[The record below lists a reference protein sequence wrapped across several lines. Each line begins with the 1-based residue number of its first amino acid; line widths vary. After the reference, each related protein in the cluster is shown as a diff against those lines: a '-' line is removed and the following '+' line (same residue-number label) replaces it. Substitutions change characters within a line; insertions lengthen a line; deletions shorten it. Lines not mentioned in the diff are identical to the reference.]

1 MTNTAVDESR
11 FPVNRIVA
19 FLGPYISV
27 ISGALA
33 SWLLAQENVLGLF
46 NLPRDQLAAAIA
58 QGGIFLIT
66 TAVTWAGQHK
76 WLTGH
81 QIVLAAAAAPVLDI
95 DLPALPLPAETPPG
109 GDDVHPEPAD
119 LAREQA
125 ATVQL
130 TEAVRKAEPAP
141 ATIDPPPD
149 AGPGGADP
157 PPAGVTD
164 GEPLPSD
171 FEEANALPDN
181 GGDPQARVTPDSP
194 EVLA

>member
-95 DLPALPLPAETPPG
+95 DLPALPLPAET
-109 GDDVHPEPAD
+109 
-119 LAREQA
+119 
-125 ATVQL
+125 
-130 TEAVRKAEPAP
+130 EPAP